1 MYNTVQYNTLHL
13 LRLMYYTIILC
24 VYCLDIVLDGLYLN
38 PSFFYICI
46 GSGEVPVCT
55 LGDVR
60 LVEGE
65 NEMEGRVEVCLD
77 GVWGTVCG
85 DDWTTE
91 NANVI
96 CRQLGQN
103 SYGKYMSIQISS
115 YQ

>member
-1 MYNTVQYNTLHL
+1 M
-13 LRLMYYTIILC
+13 
-24 VYCLDIVLDGLYLN
+24 
-38 PSFFYICI
+38 
-46 GSGEVPVCT
+46 PVCT

-65 NEMEGRVEVCLD
+65 NEREGRVEVCLD

-103 SYGKYMSIQISS
+103 SYGKYMSIQISL